1 MKSLKL
7 NKSLDLEVVNTN
19 IGLKSLKLISYP
31 ETNSQLVPLRVFS
44 VKKNKK
50 FEPKDAIEWQ
60 LFLGETYSQIQESLL
75 PILATQLRT
84 LIKNT
89 IGIDEVNI
97 EDGKISVN
105 PFRINQVCFK
115 INCKNYTL

>member
-60 LFLGETYSQIQESLL
+60 LF
-75 PILATQLRT
+75 
-84 LIKNT
+84 
-89 IGIDEVNI
+89 
-97 EDGKISVN
+97 
-105 PFRINQVCFK
+105 
-115 INCKNYTL
+115 